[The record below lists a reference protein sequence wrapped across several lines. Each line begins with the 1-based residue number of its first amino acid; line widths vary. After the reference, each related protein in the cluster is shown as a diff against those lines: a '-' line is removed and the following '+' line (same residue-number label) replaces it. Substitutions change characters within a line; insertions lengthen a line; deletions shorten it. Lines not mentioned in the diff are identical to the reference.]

1 VSVSVHVLDNSRGR
15 PAAGVAVRLA
25 RCASDEPLPL
35 PLGEGVTDSDGR
47 LAGLAPEPL
56 GAGVH
61 QLVFETGAYYEA
73 IGTRAL
79 HPRVVVEFEVA
90 DGAEHY
96 HVPLLVTPFAY
107 TTYQGS

>member
-1 VSVSVHVLDNSRGR
+1 VSVSVHVLDNSRGC
-15 PAAGVAVRLA
+15 PAVGVAVRLA
-25 RCASDEPLPL
+25 RCASDGPL
-35 PLGEGVTDSDGR
+35 PLGDGVTDPDGR

-56 GAGVH
+56 RAGTH
-61 QLVFETGAYYEA
+61 RLVFETGAYYA
-73 IGTRAL
+73 SVGLCAL

-90 DGAEHY
+90 EGAEHY